1 MPLVILGTDVT
12 LICHRRRA
20 RLSPRTMAP
29 SPSKKNS
36 GLAKPTLADV
46 YRMVEELFDRLDR
59 KLENLFDRSDK
70 KLDERAQEMSVM
82 DQRASSLKQDA
93 RQPRLA
99 IGADGQADT
108 NTRERTEGAATTVQ
122 AMHGDRCFANRVDPD
137 RMCSTSFG
145 GDSTG
150 PPTLPCSGDDALVG
164 KGAAAPKSCLSP
176 LNIPTTIAAGGLFP
190 PGETSTATSSTFDHS
205 TLWFCEAEETIWRT

>member
-1 MPLVILGTDVT
+1 MPLAILGTDVT

-46 YRMVEELFDRLDR
+46 YRMMEELFDRLDR

-108 NTRERTEGAATTVQ
+108 NTRERRRAPLQ
-122 AMHGDRCFANRVDPD
+122 QFKRCMGIYVFR
-137 RMCSTSFG
+137 
-145 GDSTG
+145 TG
-150 PPTLPCSGDDALVG
+150 L
-164 KGAAAPKSCLSP
+164 
-176 LNIPTTIAAGGLFP
+176 IPTGCVLPASVVTP
-190 PGETSTATSSTFDHS
+190 PDLRLSLVQGMMP
-205 TLWFCEAEETIWRT
+205 W